1 MYDEIDVYGVFVY
14 WMMLDF
20 HFNFMLGV
28 PLGVPPGVPPP
39 PTTGFF
45 FWGFRPPHD
54 GFGVGV
60 PLGVPPPHDGVLF
73 LGVEWG

>member
-20 HFNFMLGV
+20 CFNF
-28 PLGVPPGVPPP
+28 PLGVPPP
-39 PTTGFF
+39 
-45 FWGFRPPHD
+45 RD

-60 PLGVPPPHDGVLF
+60 EWGWSGGGV
-73 LGVEWG
+73 GVEWG